1 MKTIGSRPNSFV
13 RTYFIEEINREV
25 SRIHFYNDNGIIA
38 TSDRAWL
45 SANPEFRDVSLFDIQ
60 DIKITKELKTHK
72 ANYNLEK
79 ATADKCHFTINNV
92 KKSNWDD
99 PSCDLYLYVSSD
111 EDTEADFKF
120 VSSKEYRDLNGYSRD
135 FTATLMHFN
144 HVTIK
149 ALHGGKCRAL
159 DPKEVENIYINDHT
173 HNEKIELEKEGK
185 LLDEACDI
193 ISSLGIYMDK
203 AEIGKILNAFEL
215 VKRDKTLLEQG
226 LEHVKAD
233 ERRLY

>member
-1 MKTIGSRPNSFV
+1 MQTIGSRPNSFV
-13 RTYFIEEINREV
+13 RTYFIEEIGRSVN
-25 SRIHFYNDNGIIA
+25 RIHFYNDNGVIA

-60 DIKITKELKTHK
+60 DIRITKELKTHK

-79 ATADKCHFTINNV
+79 AMADKCHFVINKV
-92 KKSNWDD
+92 KQNSYDD
-99 PSCDLYLYVSSD
+99 LCCDLYLYVSSD

-120 VSSKEYRDLNGYSRD
+120 VSSKEYRDLNGYSSD

-159 DPKEVENIYINDHT
+159 DPKEVEYIYINDHT
-173 HNEKIELEKEGK
+173 HNEKIELEKESK
-185 LLDEACDI
+185 LLDDTYEVI
-193 ISSLGIYMDK
+193 KELGIYIDK
-203 AEIGKILNAFEL
+203 KEVGKILNIFKL
-215 VKRDKTLLEQG
+215 VQRDKTLLEKG
-226 LEHVKAD
+226 LEHIEAN

>member
-1 MKTIGSRPNSFV
+1 MQTIGSRPNSFI
-13 RTYFIEEINREV
+13 RTYFIEEIGRSV
-25 SRIHFYNDNGIIA
+25 DRIHFYNDNGIIA

-45 SANPEFRDVSLFDIQ
+45 SACPEFRDVSLYDIQ
-60 DIKITKELKTHK
+60 DIRISKELKTHK

-79 ATADKCHFTINNV
+79 AMANKCHFVINNT

-99 PSCDLYLYVSSD
+99 LSCDLYLYVSSD

-120 VSSKEYRDLNGYSRD
+120 ISSEEYRDLNGYSNN

-144 HVTIK
+144 HVVIK

-173 HNEKIELEKEGK
+173 HNEKIELEKENK
-185 LLDEACDI
+185 LLEDTYKVIEK
-193 ISSLGIYMDK
+193 LGIYINKD
-203 AEIGKILNAFEL
+203 EVGKILNAFEL
-215 VKRDKTLLEQG
+215 VQRNETLLEQG
-226 LEHVKAD
+226 LKHIEAN
-233 ERRLY
+233 ERYLH